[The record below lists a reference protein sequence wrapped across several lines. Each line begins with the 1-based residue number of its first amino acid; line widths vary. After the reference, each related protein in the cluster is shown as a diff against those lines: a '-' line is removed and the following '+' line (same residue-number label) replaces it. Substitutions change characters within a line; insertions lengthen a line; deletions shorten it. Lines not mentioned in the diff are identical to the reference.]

1 MQQRSRARAFGFLH
15 MRMQTRH
22 LCAFTYSG
30 MYTYRPDTFAH
41 LHIQAHAHTDTTPLH
56 IYIFRHIQT
65 RHLCTFTYTHTYT
78 YRHDTFT
85 HTHTHTHNIHTR
97 HLRRLFD
104 LIIAC
109 TYRSHHQASFHV
121 HTHAQPRACTHRTC
135 TYRTCT
141 YRTCSYRAC
150 MLTYTKV
157 SCIRILHTHT
167 HITKVAHVRRKRTS
181 VAQPHFSTLLIQGSY
196 LRRFSTLLI

>member
-85 HTHTHTHNIHTR
+85 HTHTHNIHTR

-157 SCIRILHTHT
+157 SCMRILHTHT